1 MKIKW
6 TKQGSKFNM
15 AYFAGDVADIE
26 DKKAAEII
34 NAGYA
39 VAVEGGEP
47 AEKPTKKTV
56 KKGA

>member
-1 MKIKW
+1 
-6 TKQGSKFNM
+6 M

-34 NAGYA
+34 SAGYA
-39 VAVEGGEP
+39 VAVESGEP
-47 AEKPTKKTV
+47 VEKPTKKTV